1 MQLSSNPTL
10 LWLWWS
16 ILSTLRILGFYQCH
30 VESTD
35 VEFGKR
41 KACFFTLFY
50 VRNLIEHLLILVSPR
65 EGACP
70 GTSSLRIMRG
80 NCTNLMGWFYN
91 SRAGIPIISFSSI
104 MNIAQ
109 KYEPNMNNLSP
120 TILRTSRRRSSVTKD
135 GVELNSLMPQLVKR
149 HANNLVNSIDL
160 QGNYLIPYI
169 SRRAFEDWIQAD

>member
-1 MQLSSNPTL
+1 
-10 LWLWWS
+10 
-16 ILSTLRILGFYQCH
+16 
-30 VESTD
+30 
-35 VEFGKR
+35 
-41 KACFFTLFY
+41 
-50 VRNLIEHLLILVSPR
+50 
-65 EGACP
+65 
-70 GTSSLRIMRG
+70 
-80 NCTNLMGWFYN
+80 
-91 SRAGIPIISFSSI
+91 

-169 SRRAFEDWIQAD
+169 SRRALKTEFKLINTR